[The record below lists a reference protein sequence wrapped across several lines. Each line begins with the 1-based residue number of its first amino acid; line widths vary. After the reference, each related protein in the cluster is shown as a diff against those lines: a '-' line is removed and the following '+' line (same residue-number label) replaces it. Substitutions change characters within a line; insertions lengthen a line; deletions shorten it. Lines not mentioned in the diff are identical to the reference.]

1 MSFLTLFVHTCL
13 PIVHP
18 ESFRSNAQNANAFA
32 RRNCPRIKRNGAFI
46 CVRVRLRSFASTV
59 RDRPRA
65 LMCVRTRLRTYIYIY
80 TVRSRA
86 CSGSSGT
93 TAAGRFQLNRIFCSR
108 TISVLPAR
116 LRHQPGCTRLACR
129 PTGRDQLDPPLRESS
144 RQINE
149 LHVVRPVRLRELCA
163 RIWIYDRAC
172 VRARIYMYMRMLLYP
187 REFAFV
193 YMHKHKRSFLRA
205 FACVSSRGVN

>member
-32 RRNCPRIKRNGAFI
+32 RRNRPRIKRNSAFI

-65 LMCVRTRLRTYIYIY
+65 LTCVRTRLRTYIYIY

-108 TISVLPAR
+108 THRRTAGSAPAPAR
-116 LRHQPGCTRLACR
+116 LRAPCVPSHRSRSAR
-129 PTGRDQLDPPLRESS
+129 PPAPSS
-144 RQINE
+144 
-149 LHVVRPVRLRELCA
+149 
-163 RIWIYDRAC
+163 AC
-172 VRARIYMYMRMLLYP
+172 V
-187 REFAFV
+187 
-193 YMHKHKRSFLRA
+193 
-205 FACVSSRGVN
+205 